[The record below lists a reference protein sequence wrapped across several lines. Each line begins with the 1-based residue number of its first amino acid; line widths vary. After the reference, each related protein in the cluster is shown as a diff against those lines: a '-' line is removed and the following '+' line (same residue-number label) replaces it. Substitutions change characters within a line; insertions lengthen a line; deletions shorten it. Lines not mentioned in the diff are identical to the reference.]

1 MATYQPG
8 ELTVDQARELLRA
21 NAMTE
26 LSNAGEEEM
35 AKYDQEAQSK
45 VDDIVNRS
53 ANSKTDIGR
62 LQFGNEA
69 ETPAPIADGEQ
80 VEPKPSLNSPGSPS
94 IPKTG
99 GMGDFDNSVKPS
111 SADFSTPDSSGLN
124 TTGPGDGLGD
134 YSTDS
139 NSGLDDSNPW
149 ESSVPDPDDVSGGLA
164 SGGGLGGGGL
174 GGGGLGGGGLP
185 GGGGPGGGGLGGGA
199 GGGLGG
205 GMGAGG
211 AMGGMMGGAGG
222 GRGMGAGAGGRGAGA
237 KGMGKGMGA
246 GGRGMAGGMMG
257 GAGGGRGMGGQGEG
271 EQETGTWLTED
282 DDVWGIGNEESD
294 PYA

>member
-185 GGGGPGGGGLGGGA
+185 GGGGPGGGLGGGG